1 MAYNAWIVLF
11 KYSLS
16 GSPLIMG
23 RVLMA
28 NLATISLIFFGF
40 NIVEIVGLL
49 FRASMFA
56 LSFVGGV
63 VGYG

>member
-1 MAYNAWIVLF
+1 
-11 KYSLS
+11 
-16 GSPLIMG
+16 MG